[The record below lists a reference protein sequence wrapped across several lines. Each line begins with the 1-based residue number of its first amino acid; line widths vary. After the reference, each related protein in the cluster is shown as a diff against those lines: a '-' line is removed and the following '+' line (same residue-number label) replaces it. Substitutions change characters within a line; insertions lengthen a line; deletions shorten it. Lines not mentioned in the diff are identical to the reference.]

1 MFGSVVTALSLR
13 RCFYLSAIVVILS
26 TLMAAV
32 IIVKLSPLESVKCQ
46 PHMVTSPV
54 EWSTLSSQG
63 QVGVGDL
70 IIAVHE
76 NRSRMQELNDKSFG
90 EMRHKMVRNKVA
102 RISNRMRKKIMPLI
116 NWNSS
121 IETNYNVHI
130 FYYPWYRSLE
140 FDKSWKH
147 WNHDYLP
154 NWKKN
159 DKRVFP
165 DGKHEPPDDIGAN
178 YYPSLGCYS
187 SRDPQVID
195 LHMKQLKETGVGV
208 VVVSWI
214 PPNAIDSTD
223 SVMSDLLDA
232 AHRYSLKVAPHIEP
246 YAGRNPINL
255 IEHLKYL
262 FSEYGK
268 HPALHRIKRETD
280 GAVLPVMYIYDS
292 YVFPSNSWWELL
304 SDRGNLTLR
313 GSEIDAVYMGLLV
326 DAQHKNHIKKS
337 HFDGFYTYFATNEF
351 SFGSS
356 WKNWR
361 DLNKFAEQNEL
372 LFIPSVGPGY
382 IDTQVRPWNAHN
394 TRHRR
399 HGQYYDYAWS
409 SAINSGAT
417 TVSITSFNEWHEGT
431 QIEPARPASNEAFTY
446 LDYEPEGPNLYL
458 NLTKHYVEQFTKKY
472 KNAKSND

>member
-63 QVGVGDL
+63 QAGVGDL

-76 NRSRMQELNDKSFG
+76 NRSRMQELNEKSYG
-90 EMRHKMVRNKVA
+90 EMRQKMVQNKVA

-116 NWNSS
+116 NRNSS
-121 IETNYNVHI
+121 IDTNYNVHI

-165 DGKHEPPDDIGAN
+165 DGKHKPPDDIGAN

-187 SRDPQVID
+187 SRDPQVIN

-223 SVMSDLLDA
+223 SVMSDILDA

-326 DAQHKNHIKKS
+326 DTQHKNHIKKS
-337 HFDGFYTYFATNEF
+337 HFDGFYTYFATNGF

-356 WKNWR
+356 WKNWK

-382 IDTQVRPWNAHN
+382 IDTQVRPWNADN

-399 HGQYYDYAWS
+399 HGQYYGYAWS
-409 SAINSGAT
+409 SALNSGAT

-431 QIEPARPASNEAFTY
+431 QIEPARPASNKDFTY

-458 NLTKHYVEQFTKKY
+458 NLTKLWVEQFTKKY
-472 KNAKSND
+472 KNAKPND